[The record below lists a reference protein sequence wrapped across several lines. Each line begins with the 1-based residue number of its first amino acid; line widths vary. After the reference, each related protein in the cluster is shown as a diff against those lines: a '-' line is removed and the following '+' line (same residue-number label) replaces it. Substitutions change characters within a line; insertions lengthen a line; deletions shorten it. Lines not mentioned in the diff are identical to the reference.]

1 MSEEVIND
9 YVADAELAP
18 KRRGRTPKIEE
29 TPITATLVVEDAPP
43 VNAPEPIDERKLTAA
58 TRLEMEVGRKVLEG
72 YK

>member
-18 KRRGRTPKIEE
+18 KRRGRPPKIEE
-29 TPITATLVVEDAPP
+29 TPAATLTVEDAPP
-43 VNAPEPIDERKLTAA
+43 VDAPEPVDERKLTAA